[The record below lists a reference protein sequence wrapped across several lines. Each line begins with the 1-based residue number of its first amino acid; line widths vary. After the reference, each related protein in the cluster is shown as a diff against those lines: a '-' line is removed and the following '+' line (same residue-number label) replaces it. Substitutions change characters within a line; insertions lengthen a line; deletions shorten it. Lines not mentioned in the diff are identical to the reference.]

1 MRRYWRMASDP
12 WSRALPIVALALGC
26 GVAAQGVQARAKPNA
41 DLATAV
47 ARGCQTYAARLQRD
61 LHTLRGEWLV
71 DSTRAKPSPDTA
83 EKPMAQRRLLR
94 SRRSY
99 RLQAVVDGEAWR
111 EFSETISASGDEFEA
126 GDQTVRG
133 FDGSTTVSGKR
144 ARGGGAWQ
152 IRTWPG
158 NMGDTVWN
166 QEVGF
171 LTGVALLQ
179 SQDLSPATVA
189 GMTVSEAKLG
199 GHKCYVLTREER
211 SDDPVL
217 TVQKTWICP
226 DFGYA
231 VVRVESLLERS
242 SRSSWGNVAGRIRWE
257 LSNFRQFGEGLWLP
271 LGYSGKS
278 EEKPPGGDWRVTAY
292 RKARATKLQVNI
304 PIAKKELQVSDD

>member
-1 MRRYWRMASDP
+1 MAPDP
-12 WSRALPIVALALGC
+12 WRRLLPMVALALGC
-26 GVAAQGVQARAKPNA
+26 GVAAQGVQARAKPDA
-41 DLATAV
+41 GLAKAV
-47 ARGCQTYAARLQRD
+47 ARGCQTYAGRLQSD

-71 DSTRAKPSPDTA
+71 ESTGARPSPDTA
-83 EKPMAQRRLLR
+83 DKPTAQRRMLSFR
-94 SRRSY
+94 KSY
-99 RLQAVVDGEAWR
+99 RLQAVVDREAWR
-111 EFSETISASGDEFEA
+111 EFSETISASGDESEA
-126 GDQTVRG
+126 GEQTVRG
-133 FDGSTTVSGKR
+133 FDGSTTVSGQR
-144 ARGGGAWQ
+144 ARSASAWRT
-152 IRTWPG
+152 RTWPG
-158 NMGDTVWN
+158 NVGDTVWN

-171 LTGVALLQ
+171 LTGVALLN
-179 SQDLSPATVA
+179 SQDLTPATVA

-199 GHKCYVLTREER
+199 GHQCYVLTREER

-217 TVQKTWICP
+217 TVQKTWVCP

-242 SRSSWGNVAGRIRWE
+242 PHSSWGNVAGRIRWE

-271 LGYSGKS
+271 LGFSQKR